1 MFFANSVA
9 PRVFHREEVMTE
21 ALPAKPVFPIS
32 VRFGDTPV
40 GTYYSVE
47 ELEQEL
53 EVFDSDKETDYEVLD
68 ALGRS
73 VRLRVNDHLV
83 LEELS
88 LLNPP

>member
-1 MFFANSVA
+1 MS
-9 PRVFHREEVMTE
+9 E

-32 VRFGDTPV
+32 VRFGDTAI
-40 GTYYSVE
+40 GTFHNIE

-68 ALGRS
+68 ALGRV